1 MGGVWVGVCWLGIC
15 GVGSVVV
22 RGLRRII
29 WRMGWGVRLACGVYV
44 LLDLGACGALFVC
57 ATGGGRLLL
66 PFRGME
72 LGVGDALCYIDVS
85 VRFDSLSLLFSGHDF
100 FFLGGGGEPRGTP
113 VF

>member
-1 MGGVWVGVCWLGIC
+1 M
-15 GVGSVVV
+15 V

-29 WRMGWGVRLACGVYV
+29 WRMGWSVRLACGVYV

-57 ATGGGRLLL
+57 AAGGGRLLL

-72 LGVGDALCYIDVS
+72 LGVGDVLCYIDVS
-85 VRFDSLSLLFSGHDF
+85 VRFDGLSLLFSGHDF
-100 FFLGGGGEPRGTP
+100 SFGGGGESRGTP

>member
-1 MGGVWVGVCWLGIC
+1 MGWGVLAGDMWGWRCC
-15 GVGSVVV
+15 GAGASAHY
-22 RGLRRII
+22 LAD
-29 WRMGWGVRLACGVYV
+29 GWGVRLACGVYV

-100 FFLGGGGEPRGTP
+100 FFFFGGGGGGPGYP
-113 VF
+113 CFLN